1 MSILFA
7 LMVWRIWKDGLFTRT
22 KKLWPFLM
30 LLAFTKAFE
39 WVYAGNH
46 SPSDVFTGA
55 IIGTLCAFPPT
66 SHYLKKKRTPPEK
79 N

>member
-1 MSILFA
+1 
-7 LMVWRIWKDGLFTRT
+7 
-22 KKLWPFLM
+22 M

-46 SPSDVFTGA
+46 WPSDVFTGA